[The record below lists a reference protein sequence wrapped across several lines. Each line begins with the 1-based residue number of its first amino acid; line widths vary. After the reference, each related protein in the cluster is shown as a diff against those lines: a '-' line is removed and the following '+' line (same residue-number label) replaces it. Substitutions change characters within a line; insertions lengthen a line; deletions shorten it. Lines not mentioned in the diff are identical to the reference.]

1 LINKL
6 NEKSIGWNELMDT
19 LATEIFEKGFKQE
32 DIIKA
37 LEDLELVFEFNNR
50 FQNLL
55 FIMNRK
61 NI

>member
-1 LINKL
+1 
-6 NEKSIGWNELMDT
+6 MDT